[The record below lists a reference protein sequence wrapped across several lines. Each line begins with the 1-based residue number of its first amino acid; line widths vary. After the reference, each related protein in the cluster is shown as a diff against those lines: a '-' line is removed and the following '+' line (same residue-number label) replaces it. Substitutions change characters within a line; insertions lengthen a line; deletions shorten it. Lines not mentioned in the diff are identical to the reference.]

1 MPPRSWAS
9 PSGSVRR
16 CSDYRWNSDERSY
29 CRCIWDAL
37 PKRSATSTGSH
48 SGRSRL
54 ACARGSC
61 ACEPSWRS
69 LMRCDELQ
77 HVAAE
82 LALGVADGKTRA
94 DALAHLSGCP
104 ECRRAVQELAD
115 VADALLLLAPE
126 HEPSP
131 GFELEVLDRVGL
143 RPQTRRRR
151 IRRWI
156 PTASVAILAAAA
168 ATAAALV
175 FSYQSD
181 RQLASYYRATLANA
195 HGQYFQTAEL
205 QAPDG
210 RRAGELFLYQ
220 GSPSW
225 IFVSV

>member
-1 MPPRSWAS
+1 
-9 PSGSVRR
+9 
-16 CSDYRWNSDERSY
+16 
-29 CRCIWDAL
+29 
-37 PKRSATSTGSH
+37 
-48 SGRSRL
+48 
-54 ACARGSC
+54 
-61 ACEPSWRS
+61 
-69 LMRCDELQ
+69 MRCEELQ
-77 HVAAE
+77 ELVAE

-94 DALAHLSGCP
+94 DALVHLSGCP
-104 ECRRAVQELAD
+104 DCRRAVQELAG
-115 VADALLLLAPE
+115 VSDALLLLAPE

-143 RPQTRRRR
+143 RPPTLRRR

-156 PTASVAILAAAA
+156 PAASLAILAAAA

-195 HGQYFQTAEL
+195 HGQYFQTAALE
-205 QAPDG
+205 APSG

-225 IFVSV
+225 IFVSVSRKYLMSYRCELITRQGTTIEMAGTWQGSWGATLSIPAKDVAAVRLVGISRPLVLRVGLPAPPVAT

>member
-1 MPPRSWAS
+1 
-9 PSGSVRR
+9 
-16 CSDYRWNSDERSY
+16 
-29 CRCIWDAL
+29 
-37 PKRSATSTGSH
+37 
-48 SGRSRL
+48 
-54 ACARGSC
+54 
-61 ACEPSWRS
+61 
-69 LMRCDELQ
+69 MRCDELQ
-77 HVAAE
+77 ELVAE

-94 DALAHLSGCP
+94 DALAHLPRCP
-104 ECRRAVQELAD
+104 ECRRAVQGLAD
-115 VADALLLLAPE
+115 VSDALLLLAPE

-143 RPQTRRRR
+143 RPQTLRRR

-156 PTASVAILAAAA
+156 PAASLAVLAAAA

-195 HGQYFQTAEL
+195 HGQYFQTAAL
-205 QAPDG
+205 QAPGG

-225 IFVSV
+225 IFVSVSPKYLMSYRCELITRQGTTIEMAGTWQGSWGTTLSIPAKDVAAVRLLGISRPLVLRVGLPAPPVAT

>member
-1 MPPRSWAS
+1 
-9 PSGSVRR
+9 
-16 CSDYRWNSDERSY
+16 
-29 CRCIWDAL
+29 
-37 PKRSATSTGSH
+37 
-48 SGRSRL
+48 
-54 ACARGSC
+54 
-61 ACEPSWRS
+61 
-69 LMRCDELQ
+69 MRCDGLQ
-77 HVAAE
+77 EVVAE

-104 ECRRAVQELAD
+104 ECRRTVQELAG
-115 VADALLLLAPE
+115 VSDALLLLAPE

-131 GFELEVLDRVGL
+131 GFELEVLDRMGL
-143 RPQTRRRR
+143 RSQPLRRR

-156 PTASVAILAAAA
+156 PAASTAILAAAA

-195 HGQYFQTAEL
+195 HGEYFQTAPL
-205 QAPDG
+205 QAPGG

-225 IFVSV
+225 IFVSMSRKYPMSYRCELITRQGTTIEMAGTWQGSWGTTLSIRAKDIAAVRLLGVSRPLVLRVGLPAPPVAT